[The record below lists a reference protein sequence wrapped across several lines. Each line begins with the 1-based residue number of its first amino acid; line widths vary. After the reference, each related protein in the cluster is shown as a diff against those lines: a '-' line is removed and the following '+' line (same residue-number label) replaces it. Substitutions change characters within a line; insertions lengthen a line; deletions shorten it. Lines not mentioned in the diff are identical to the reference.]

1 MYSEGFSAEVWFK
14 LRMENLRMLDRQPP
28 SMSQI
33 KSVLEQYFKVRVERA
48 LFHMSN
54 IEDSEEWLDLI
65 FKTDSLLRLQNI
77 VGQSLRIAV
86 DVTTRRSEVQ
96 GKMDM
101 ISSRLFKLARKD
113 LAIDRHWVVLVDSQA
128 LPSKDRLM
136 DIFYEEVDK
145 NFECAV
151 IEF

>member
-33 KSVLEQYFKVRVERA
+33 KNVLEQYFKVRVDRA
-48 LFHMSN
+48 LFHMSDV
-54 IEDSEEWLDLI
+54 EDPEQWLDLI

-77 VGQSLRIAV
+77 EGQNLRIAV
-86 DVTTRRSEVQ
+86 DVTTRRSEIL

-113 LAIDRHWVVLVDSQA
+113 LAIDRHWVVLVDSQS
-128 LPSKDRLM
+128 LPSKDHIM
-136 DIFYEEVDK
+136 DVFYEEIDK
-145 NFECAV
+145 SVECAV

>member
-33 KSVLEQYFKVRVERA
+33 KNILEQYFKVRVDRA
-48 LFHMSN
+48 LFHMSDV
-54 IEDSEEWLDLI
+54 EDPEQWLDLI

-77 VGQSLRIAV
+77 EGQNLRIAV
-86 DVTTRRSEVQ
+86 DVTTRRSEIL

-101 ISSRLFKLARKD
+101 ISSRLFQLARKD
-113 LAIDRHWVVLVDSQA
+113 LGIDRHWVVLVDSQS

-136 DIFYEEVDK
+136 DVFYEEIDK
-145 NFECAV
+145 SVECAV

>member
-33 KSVLEQYFKVRVERA
+33 KNVLEQYFKVRVDRA
-48 LFHMSN
+48 LFHMSDV
-54 IEDSEEWLDLI
+54 EDPEQWLDLI

-77 VGQSLRIAV
+77 EGQNLRIAV
-86 DVTTRRSEVQ
+86 DVTTRRSEIL

-113 LAIDRHWVVLVDSQA
+113 LAINRHWVVLVDSQS

-136 DIFYEEVDK
+136 DVFYEEIDK
-145 NFECAV
+145 SVECAV

>member
-1 MYSEGFSAEVWFK
+1 MYSEGFSAEVWFR
-14 LRMENLRMLDRQPP
+14 LRMENLRMLDGQPP

-33 KSVLEQYFKVRVERA
+33 KNVLERYFKVRVDRA

-54 IEDSEEWLDLI
+54 VEDPEEWLDLI

-77 VGQSLRIAV
+77 EGQSLRIAV
-86 DVTTRRSEVQ
+86 DVTTRRAEVIS
-96 GKMDM
+96 KMEM
-101 ISSRLFKLARKD
+101 ISSRLFNLARKD
-113 LAIDRHWVVLVDSQA
+113 LSIDRHWVVLVNSQS

-136 DIFYEEVDK
+136 DVFYEEIDK
-145 NFECAV
+145 TVECAV

>member
-28 SMSQI
+28 SISQI
-33 KSVLEQYFKVRVERA
+33 KNVLEQYFKVRVDRA
-48 LFHMSN
+48 LFHMSDV
-54 IEDSEEWLDLI
+54 EDSEQWLDLI

-77 VGQSLRIAV
+77 EGQNLRIAV
-86 DVTTRRSEVQ
+86 DVTTRRSEIL

-113 LAIDRHWVVLVDSQA
+113 LAIDRHWVVLVDSQS

-136 DIFYEEVDK
+136 DVL
-145 NFECAV
+145 
-151 IEF
+151 